1 MVFTCVTDTGR
12 LVWDIKDTAVSF
24 HSTAQLNGPSVNAEI
39 FTIVLH
45 NITGDTYYS
54 TATAVH
60 VPITYNG
67 TTVECRGQNIASRQQ
82 KSIVLG
88 DVHTEAVMLDV

>member
-1 MVFTCVTDTGR
+1 M
-12 LVWDIKDTAVSF
+12 
-24 HSTAQLNGPSVNAEI
+24 
-39 FTIVLH
+39 H

-67 TTVECRGQNIASRQQ
+67 TTVELQRAKYC
-82 KSIVLG
+82 
-88 DVHTEAVMLDV
+88 